1 MDQGAALLEALHA
14 DPTDQTAW
22 LALADWLEEQGQA
35 ERAELGRLALRLRDP
50 TRGPARQAAEQQ
62 LQALLVAGVEPC
74 HPALANSVGMALALA
89 PAGTFWM
96 GSPANERGRYEDEG
110 RRALVEITRPFY
122 LGVTAVTQEEYER
135 LMGNNPSHFR
145 KDGTGEAEVA
155 GLDTRRHP
163 VEEISW
169 HAAVAFCEALSALP
183 EEKQAGR
190 VYRLP
195 SEAEWEY
202 ACRAGTTSPVHFGAT
217 LSSREAN
224 FDGNF
229 PSDGGSRGL
238 YLARTCPVA
247 SYRPNAWGLF
257 DMHGNVWEWCL
268 DWFDHNYPD
277 RRPRLDPPGPEHGDT
292 RVLRGG
298 SWFGYGRNC
307 RSACRYMHPPHN
319 ASERFGF
326 RVAMTVR
333 GSA

>member
-1 MDQGAALLEALHA
+1 MDQGEALLQALHA
-14 DPTDQTAW
+14 DPPDEVAW
-22 LALADWLEEQGQA
+22 AALADCLEEQGQL
-35 ERAELGRLALRLRDP
+35 ERAELSRLALRLRDP
-50 TRGPARQAAEQQ
+50 TRSPTRKAAEER
-62 LQALLVAGVEPC
+62 LQELLAAGVEPC
-74 HPALANSVGMALALA
+74 HPVLTNSVGMALALI

-96 GSPANERGRYEDEG
+96 GSPAKEPGRYEDEG
-110 RRALVEITRPFY
+110 RRAQVQITRPFY
-122 LGVTAVTQEEYER
+122 LGVTPVTQEEYEG
-135 LMGNNPSHFR
+135 LIGNNPSHFR
-145 KDGTGEAEVA
+145 TGGTGEAEVM

-163 VEEISW
+163 VEDVSW
-169 HAAVAFCEALSALP
+169 HAAVAFCEVLSALP
-183 EEKQAGR
+183 QEKEAGR

-195 SEAEWEY
+195 TESEWEY
-202 ACRAGTTSPVHFGAT
+202 ACRAGTTSAVHFGAT

-229 PSDGGSRGL
+229 PCGTARGL

-257 DMHGNVWEWCL
+257 DMHGNVWEWCA

-277 RRPRLDPPGPEHGDT
+277 RRPRVDPPGPERGET

-319 ASERFGF
+319 ATERFGF
-326 RVAMTVR
+326 RVAMTVQKA
-333 GSA
+333 S